1 MMRGVLVALLAP
13 LLLRSGWWRTL
24 LRPRIAS
31 GRPGARPRLGPGM
44 LVLRLLAR
52 LPHSP
57 WRTTC
62 LFRSV
67 VACAALRASGYDA
80 VLRLGVQS
88 SDDGTL
94 AHAWVEDA
102 NSMLLFGHR
111 SGWTA
116 LA

>member
-1 MMRGVLVALLAP
+1 MMRGVLAALVAP

-24 LRPRIAS
+24 LRPRTAS
-31 GRPGARPRLGPGM
+31 GRPAARPRLGPGM

-57 WRTTC
+57 WRATC

-67 VACAALRASGYDA
+67 VACTALRASGHDA

-88 SDDGTL
+88 SDGGTL

-102 NSMLLFGHR
+102 SSTVLFGRR
-111 SGWTA
+111 SGWTT